1 MTSSPSSFR
10 REKSRM
16 RYERECGDEKVLM
29 MSVVEEIRAYLF
41 SMRDEP
47 YRDFQSALIPTVN
60 RETVIGVRTPVLRQ
74 YAKKLAKREDIE
86 MFLQDL
92 PHLYFEENNL
102 HFFIVEQ
109 TADFETCLKQVQ
121 AFLPYV
127 DNWAT
132 CDQACPKVFKRH
144 KQELLPFIREWVK
157 SEQTYTVRY
166 GLGML
171 MRLFLDEDFS
181 PEYLKMAAAVQ
192 SGEYYVNMMVAWYF
206 ATALAKQYDAVLP
219 YLKEHRLSPWVHNK
233 TIQKACESCRIT
245 EEQKAYLK
253 GLKVKFR

>member
-1 MTSSPSSFR
+1 MN
-10 REKSRM
+10 ELKN
-16 RYERECGDEKVLM
+16 
-29 MSVVEEIRAYLF
+29 EIREHLF
-41 SMRDEP
+41 EMRDEP
-47 YRDFQSALIPTVN
+47 YREFQSALIPTVDK
-60 RETVIGVRTPVLRQ
+60 ETVIGVRTPALRK
-74 YAKKLAKREDIE
+74 YAKELAKRENVE
-86 MFLQDL
+86 AFLTDL

-102 HFFIVEQ
+102 HFFIIDQ
-109 TADFETCLKQVQ
+109 TADFETCLAQVQ

-144 KQELLPFIREWVK
+144 KQELLPSIREWVE

-181 PEYLKMAAAVQ
+181 PEYPEMAAAVQ
-192 SGEYYVNMMVAWYF
+192 SEEYYVNMMVAWYF

-233 TIQKACESCRIT
+233 TIQKACESYRIT
-245 EEQKAYLK
+245 EEQKTYLK
-253 GLKVKFR
+253 GLKVKRK